1 MKLIKSILIPLILAA
16 SLVLGSCAFLQKV
29 DQPTKVEMV
38 VLSDL
43 AFDIALAEVKVPA
56 EFGDFSLTHNIFSVT
71 PSEDGQ
77 AFFISWFPID
87 TNNPMLFLLT
97 AKADCPEPI
106 ALTAWSEETDV
117 TTYWIYDS
125 EGQAWQVDEEKYD
138 YFLTLDHP
146 CTGGDPDKPDATLT
160 I

>member
-1 MKLIKSILIPLILAA
+1 MKLVKSILIPLILGI

-43 AFDIALAEVKVPA
+43 AFGGIPTGVEVPA
-56 EFGDFSLTHNIFSVT
+56 TFGDFSLTHNILSVT
-71 PSEDGQ
+71 PSENGQ
-77 AFFISWFPID
+77 MFFISWYPMD
-87 TNNPMLFLLT
+87 VDNPMLFILVG
-97 AKADCPEPI
+97 KSECPEPI
-106 ALTAWSEETDV
+106 ALSAWSSETDI
-117 TTYWIYDS
+117 TTHWIYNS
-125 EGQAWQVDEEKYD
+125 EGQVRQVDEETYD
-138 YFLTLDHP
+138 FFLELDHP